1 MVVWVCRT
9 TWALLLRVLVVYRRR
24 SLGWIASSKTCSF
37 CCSHLYSIIAAL
49 FCGVSVVY
57 LLRCRTYSLCSA
69 RALYVVEHNN
79 LHTVVFFFLLFFP
92 FSFSPQQTLLEQLQ
106 RGRGHYY
113 FFYYLSAH
121 SFFLSAMVVS
131 HVKILSPQSRR
142 PLTDGGVWW
151 RWWWWWWTHDRQRD
165 GKALTRTYSARSST
179 LGPEKHKRKTKTLVT
194 YLPPALLVTFPLI
207 CLFIFCWLLK
217 NCIVYV
223 LPHLLHIHL
232 QRAVGIRIVGRVSH
246 RFRSVGFFV

>member
-69 RALYVVEHNN
+69 RALYDVEHNN

-142 PLTDGGVWW
+142 PLTMVVCGDVGDDDGELTTDNG
-151 RWWWWWWTHDRQRD
+151 T
-165 GKALTRTYSARSST
+165 GKHLHARTA
-179 LGPEKHKRKTKTLVT
+179 
-194 YLPPALLVTFPLI
+194 PALLRWVR
-207 CLFIFCWLLK
+207 K
-217 NCIVYV
+217 NTREKRK
-223 LPHLLHIHL
+223 L
-232 QRAVGIRIVGRVSH
+232 
-246 RFRSVGFFV
+246 